1 MKLGSYPSH
10 RLAALATVGAVV
22 ACPSVALANSA
33 MGAAAAVQILAF
45 LIAPFALILSF
56 VLGLLAVKTALRP
69 PSAVGWIFARGFLG
83 VSAVLAF
90 AIGVMLLALALSDT
104 LKQATGLVFGGLFAV
119 ALGILAAEF
128 AVAGKLYGRV
138 HADRKS
144 KLALVFGIA
153 SFVIAGVFAL
163 LAFLVL
169 LVTLGMHF
177 FP

>member
-1 MKLGSYPSH
+1 MNRAGHHL
-10 RLAALATVGAVV
+10 RATARAIAVV
-22 ACPSVALANSA
+22 SLTVPSIAYANSA
-33 MGAAAAVQILAF
+33 MGAAAAAQIFAML
-45 LIAPFALILSF
+45 LAPFALLLGV

-83 VSAVLAF
+83 VSAVMAL
-90 AIGVMLLALALSDT
+90 AIGVLLLAVAFGDS
-104 LKQATGLVFGGLFAV
+104 LKQASGLVFGGLFAV
-119 ALGILAAEF
+119 VLGILAAEF

-153 SFVIAGVFAL
+153 SFVISGIFAL
-163 LAFLVL
+163 AAFLL
-169 LVTLGMHF
+169 LVVSLGMHF